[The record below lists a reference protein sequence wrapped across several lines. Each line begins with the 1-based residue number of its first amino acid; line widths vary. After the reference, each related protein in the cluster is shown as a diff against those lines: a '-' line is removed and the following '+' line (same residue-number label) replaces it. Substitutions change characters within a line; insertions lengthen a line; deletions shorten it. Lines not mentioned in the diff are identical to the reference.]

1 MLLKNLC
8 HQRIIQQKMV
18 PFRPF
23 YVIFVLNPVYHFSL
37 LLVNMADIKP
47 IGKALFL
54 REEELRR
61 GIEMMFFSYR
71 DFTSEADTIL
81 AEQDMGRAHHRAI
94 YFIGRHPGITV
105 SDLLGILN
113 ITKQSLSRV
122 LSGLMRDSFVLQK
135 TGTDDRRQRLLYLT
149 ETGVELE
156 ARLTALQGRRFAAA
170 YREAGAEAVDGFK
183 RVLRGLMDQDTLDQ
197 MKQQVPPAADA

>member
-1 MLLKNLC
+1 
-8 HQRIIQQKMV
+8 MV

-23 YVIFVLNPVYHFSL
+23 YGILTLKFVYYLIS

-71 DFTSEADTIL
+71 DFTGEADAIL

-122 LSGLMRDSFVLQK
+122 LSGLMKNGFVSQK
-135 TGTDDRRQRLLYLT
+135 IGVTDRRQRLLYLT
-149 ETGVELE
+149 ESGVELE

-170 YREAGAEAVDGFK
+170 YREAGAEAVDGFQQ
-183 RVLRGLMDQDTLDQ
+183 VLRGLMDQDTLDQ
-197 MKQQVPPAADA
+197 MKPQVPPVADT

>member
-1 MLLKNLC
+1 
-8 HQRIIQQKMV
+8 MV

-23 YVIFVLNPVYHFSL
+23 YVMFPLYFVYHFSI

-122 LSGLMRDSFVLQK
+122 LSGLMKDGFVLQK
-135 TGTDDRRQRLLYLT
+135 TGATDRRQRLLYLT
-149 ETGVELE
+149 ETGSELE

-183 RVLRGLMDQDTLDQ
+183 RVLQGLMDQDTLEQ

>member
-1 MLLKNLC
+1 
-8 HQRIIQQKMV
+8 MV

-23 YVIFVLNPVYHFSL
+23 YVILSSKLCYHFSL
-37 LLVNMADIKP
+37 LLVKMADIKP

-61 GIEMMFFSYR
+61 GIEMLFFSYR
-71 DFTSEADTIL
+71 DFTNEADTIL
-81 AEQDMGRAHHRAI
+81 AEQNMGRAHHRAI

-105 SDLLGILN
+105 SDLLAILN

-122 LSGLMRDSFVLQK
+122 LSGLMENDFVLQK
-135 TGTDDRRQRLLYLT
+135 IGTTDRRQRLLYLT

-170 YREAGAEAVDGFK
+170 YREAGAEAVDGFQ

-197 MKQQVPPAADA
+197 IKQQVPSAADA

>member
-1 MLLKNLC
+1 
-8 HQRIIQQKMV
+8 MV

-23 YVIFVLNPVYHFSL
+23 YVKLPLQYLYRLSIL
-37 LLVNMADIKP
+37 LGNMADIKP

-122 LSGLMRDSFVLQK
+122 LSGLMKDGFVLQK
-135 TGTDDRRQRLLYLT
+135 TGATDRRQRLLYLT
-149 ETGVELE
+149 ETGSELE

-170 YREAGAEAVDGFK
+170 YREAGAEAVDGFQ
-183 RVLRGLMDQDTLDQ
+183 RVLRGLMDQDTLEQ

>member
-1 MLLKNLC
+1 
-8 HQRIIQQKMV
+8 MV

-23 YVIFVLNPVYHFSL
+23 YGIFTEFVSVYHFIS

-71 DFTSEADTIL
+71 DFTGEADAIL

-122 LSGLMRDSFVLQK
+122 LSGLMKNGFVRQK
-135 TGTDDRRQRLLYLT
+135 IGVTDRRQRLLYLT

-156 ARLTALQGRRFAAA
+156 ARLTTLQGRRFAAA
-170 YREAGAEAVDGFK
+170 YREAGAEAVDGFQQ
-183 RVLRGLMDQDTLDQ
+183 VLRGLMDQDTLDQ
-197 MKQQVPPAADA
+197 MKPQVPPVADT

>member
-1 MLLKNLC
+1 
-8 HQRIIQQKMV
+8 MV

-23 YVIFVLNPVYHFSL
+23 YGILSVKILYHLIS

-71 DFTSEADTIL
+71 DFTGEADAIL

-122 LSGLMRDSFVLQK
+122 LSGLMKNGFVRQK
-135 TGTDDRRQRLLYLT
+135 IGVTDRRQRLLYLT
-149 ETGVELE
+149 ESGVELE
-156 ARLTALQGRRFAAA
+156 ARLTTLQGRRFAAA
-170 YREAGAEAVDGFK
+170 YREAGAEAVDGFQQ
-183 RVLRGLMDQDTLDQ
+183 VLRGLMDQDTLDQ
-197 MKQQVPPAADA
+197 MKPQVPPVADT